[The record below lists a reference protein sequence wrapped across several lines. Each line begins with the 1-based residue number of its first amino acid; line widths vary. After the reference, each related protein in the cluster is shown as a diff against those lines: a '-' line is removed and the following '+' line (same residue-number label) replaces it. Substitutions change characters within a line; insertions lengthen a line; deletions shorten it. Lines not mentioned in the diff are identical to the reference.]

1 MHGVQA
7 QEGGIF
13 GTPCLCNSPITPSS
27 AGALRPSGSGNHGF
41 DKTSLIAASMLSF
54 DCQKTNKQTRLI
66 NPVFFF

>member
-54 DCQKTNKQTRLI
+54 DCQKTTQTQQT
-66 NPVFFF
+66 NTVN